1 MILAKTRM
9 ATTAPS
15 RDDARTAAGP
25 AGRALRTSGISS
37 TRTTDKH
44 VEIAFLLPL
53 QEGLELIKS
62 LKSADRHD
70 ASPILLW
77 AGRKGEVDVIVREL
91 DASAASG
98 STGKAPVADRARSE
112 LPAGV
117 TGARPELERIEQHDL
132 VINPGR
138 HEVLHRG
145 QRTPQLT
152 FTEFGILHFLARHPG
167 WVFSRQQIV
176 EGVKGPDYPV
186 TDRAVDVQVAG
197 LRKKL
202 GEAGAYVQTVR
213 GVGYRFRD

>member
-9 ATTAPS
+9 TTAPS
-15 RDDARTAAGP
+15 HTDARAAG
-25 AGRALRTSGISS
+25 ATTGRALRTSGVSS
-37 TRTTDKH
+37 TKTSDKH
-44 VEIAFLLPL
+44 VEISFLLPL
-53 QEGLELIKS
+53 QEGMELIKS
-62 LKSADRHD
+62 LKGADGND

-77 AGRKGEVDVIVREL
+77 AGRKGEVDIIVRER
-91 DASAASG
+91 DANSPAGAAEKTLVSA
-98 STGKAPVADRARSE
+98 RARCE
-112 LPAGV
+112 LPSEV
-117 TGARPELERIEQHDL
+117 TGARPELEKIDLHDL
-132 VINPGR
+132 AINPGR

-145 QRTPQLT
+145 VPTPQLT

-202 GEAGAYVQTVR
+202 GEAAPYVQTVR